1 MLDEG
6 EILQIADWITR
17 VQPKAV
23 LETTAGTIT
32 VEVDAEAAP
41 VHAVAFVLNVHAGL
55 YKDTRWHRVVPGF
68 VIQGGDPTGT
78 GAGNAG
84 WTLPDEITDISYGRG
99 VLGMPKSVKDDG
111 GCQLFFMLGDYKPLD
126 ERYTAYGRVVG
137 SMEAVDTIRIGDHI
151 TACRLEI
158 SDR

>member
-1 MLDEG
+1 MANPPAM
-6 EILQIADWITR
+6 QIDTDTIYTATITTNR
-17 VQPKAV
+17 
-23 LETTAGTIT
+23 GTI
-32 VEVDAEAAP
+32 VLDLDPQLAP
-41 VHAVAFVLNVHAGL
+41 KSVNNFVSLARDGYYDGL
-55 YKDTRWHRVVPGF
+55 TFHRVVPGF